1 MKKILNSNNIKIK
14 KFKLKIVIF
23 YNKNN
28 KFKMIKMS
36 KILIKYKI
44 ILVKFTLM
52 KTNFKLIIMIKIQEY
67 KKEYSKLVNIILKIC

>member
-67 KKEYSKLVNIILKIC
+67 KKEYSKLVNIILKIG